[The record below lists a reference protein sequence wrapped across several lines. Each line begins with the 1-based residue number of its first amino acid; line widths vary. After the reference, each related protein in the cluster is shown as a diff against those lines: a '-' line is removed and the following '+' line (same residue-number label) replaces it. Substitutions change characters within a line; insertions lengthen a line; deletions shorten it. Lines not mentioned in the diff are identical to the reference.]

1 MSVNKTK
8 RWERGTAWWFGGR
21 YLEKAWRSCNTLAV
35 ARCGAAVVSGWACFH
50 LQSQNGEKP
59 SCCFLVHLL
68 IHERLFGNAGW
79 WVMQDATRVEW
90 SSWLFSC
97 TELYCAGGK
106 ASWLQKH
113 HFKFCVSPCI
123 VSVFGFSGHS
133 FMLSSSSVSLLCFFH
148 TGPLRIFFSPP
159 HHGAGFCLLP
169 RRGLRWLCAR
179 VHVVLPFL
187 FFFTWALRS
196 VASSVHYWVNWVF
209 FSFLYHVLT
218 SYVKIVTF
226 LTKKILFGKRGADGI
241 LTNSSQSLDFSGWE
255 EGDLAPNIWGS
266 KLHLHLVQFI

>member
-1 MSVNKTK
+1 MAETCLQTRLSK

-68 IHERLFGNAGW
+68 IHERLFGSAGW
-79 WVMQDATRVEW
+79 WVMQDATRVER

-106 ASWLQKH
+106 ASWPQKH

-123 VSVFGFSGHS
+123 VSVFGFSGHL

-159 HHGAGFCLLP
+159 PPQSRVLSSALQRFAVALCTCPCGAP
-169 RRGLRWLCAR
+169 IS
-179 VHVVLPFL
+179 L
-187 FFFTWALRS
+187 FFLLGLCVVWLLQFT
-196 VASSVHYWVNWVF
+196 
-209 FSFLYHVLT
+209 T
-218 SYVKIVTF
+218 
-226 LTKKILFGKRGADGI
+226 
-241 LTNSSQSLDFSGWE
+241 E
-255 EGDLAPNIWGS
+255 
-266 KLHLHLVQFI
+266 